1 MQITERIKVLRSA
14 KPKYVV
20 YWHHLRNHDKPESQ
34 GYIGVTHTQSSRFSK
49 LTSGY
54 KSNEKFMKAILDNG
68 EDNIITTI
76 LYDGLTKSE
85 AETLEQKLRPETDI
99 GWNIRQGGGNNA
111 KQSLISNEKNRKAKE
126 GVEYPYDKIFTP
138 ETRKKISL
146 SKMGNKNRLG
156 MHNSEE
162 MRRKQSISAK
172 KNGISEKTRM
182 ASYKKVLCIE
192 TGIIYQSQVE
202 AEKETGVLH
211 KLISQSCHNS
221 KRTAGGYHWRLV

>member
-1 MQITERIKVLRSA
+1 MKISERTKLLRNA
-14 KPKYVV
+14 RPEYVV
-20 YWHHLRNHDKPESQ
+20 YWHHLKSHDNPELQ
-34 GYIGVTHTQSSRFSK
+34 GYIGVTHTTSSRFSS
-49 LTSGY
+49 LSICY
-54 KSNEKFMKAILDNG
+54 KANTKFFEAIKKYG
-68 EDNIITTI
+68 ENNIVTTI
-76 LYDGLTKSE
+76 LYDGLTKE
-85 AETLEQKLRPETDI
+85 GAEFLERKLRPDTDL
-99 GWNIRQGGGNNA
+99 GWNIRQGGGCNA
-111 KQSLISNEKNRKAKE
+111 KNAESTNEKISIVKKSQ
-126 GVEYPYDKIFTP
+126 EYPYDKIFTP

-162 MRRKQSISAK
+162 TRRKQSLSAK

-202 AEKETGVLH
+202 AEKQTGVLH